1 MNHSPDITA
10 LPKETP
16 LISIVSALGGE
27 FSELGRFIE
36 QLQSVLS
43 PALLRLADDPGCHRN
58 VQMLDLLAQRLNVL
72 SIFLSSLSLAVPA
85 SLMIDA
91 QSALDAVNLSELA
104 WRLQGIETSYTDQ
117 EPGSLEMF

>member
-1 MNHSPDITA
+1 MNQRDHATRPN
-10 LPKETP
+10 ETP
-16 LISIVSALGGE
+16 FISIITALGGE

-72 SIFLSSLSLAVPA
+72 SIFLTALSQSVPPT
-85 SLMIDA
+85 LIIDA
-91 QSALDAVNLSELA
+91 QAALDSVNLSELA
-104 WRLQGIETSYTDQ
+104 WRLQGLETSYTAL
-117 EPGSLEMF
+117 ESGSLEIF